1 MKGIIS
7 NHRKYKSR
15 FSFGSTSA
23 IITNLGLIAGL
34 HSEVNAKI
42 SIISGIL
49 VIAIADNIS
58 DSFGIHIFQE
68 SERKNKREI
77 WISTF
82 TNFMIRLLVSLT
94 FVALMVFLPMKLAII
109 SSIAWGLL
117 LLAYISYV
125 IALDEEKNPF
135 TSVVTHVLIA
145 LAVASASNVIG
156 DFILRRF

>member
-1 MKGIIS
+1 MKDII
-7 NHRKYKSR
+7 RKHHQYKSR

-34 HSEVNAKI
+34 HSGVNAKV

-68 SERKNKREI
+68 SENKNKREI
-77 WISTF
+77 WLSTF
-82 TNFMIRLLVSLT
+82 TNFMTRVVVSLT
-94 FVALMVFLPMKLAII
+94 FVTLMILLPAQAAVI
-109 SSIAWGLL
+109 SSIVWGLL

-125 IALDEEKNPF
+125 IALDEEKSPF
-135 TSVVTHVLIA
+135 KSVVTHVLIA
-145 LAVASASNVIG
+145 LAVVSVSNVIG
-156 DFILRRF
+156 YFIRGRF